1 MPIMTERYSN
11 PRWGFLDGLG
21 AAPVV
26 PPLPNPDVRIMLI
39 DPATGQFSNTR
50 FESYKQYLISAKDRA
65 WKDYAD
71 IQKAVN
77 SVGRT
82 SSSTMKQAAEK
93 LKSSTGLPMTFS
105 RLTRFTDQL
114 SQVWDPNGAFW
125 DNPAG
130 YQSILRGFQTEISNL
145 QSDAS
150 TLGIASDMSFY
161 TALGDRAL
169 VMIKDTYDYGVAVA
183 ELAKDSLE
191 KAGRKVKETVDKI
204 VDAAGDLIQ
213 TPFDLISFLKNWG
226 PWIIGGGFVAFYVLP
241 TVLRAR
247 REGSAALEEDLRAG
261 RGAVERGARSAGSAA
276 YRAGKAGAAAY
287 TGNPALLMGAPKRRV
302 QRRRRK

>member
-21 AAPVV
+21 AAAA
-26 PPLPNPDVRIMLI
+26 PPLPNPNVRIMLI
-39 DPATGQFSNTR
+39 DPATGQFSNKQ
-50 FESYKQYLISAKDRA
+50 FEAYKQILFDANARMYDAYNKLMARM
-65 WKDYAD
+65 
-71 IQKAVN
+71 N
-77 SVGRT
+77 SIGRT
-82 SSSTMKQAAEK
+82 SSSTEREAVEQIKANLPLIQKTMKDLTEAIPQFYDGNSPNWDEPQK
-93 LKSSTGLPMTFS
+93 YQRFLQRFS
-105 RLTRFTDQL
+105 DIVEGFNRDGERLNF
-114 SQVWDPNGAFW
+114 A
-125 DNPAG
+125 
-130 YQSILRGFQTEISNL
+130 Y
-145 QSDAS
+145 
-150 TLGIASDMSFY
+150 DMSFA

-169 VMIKDTYDYGVAVA
+169 VMIKATYEYGVAVA

-191 KAGRKVKETVDKI
+191 KAGRKTKETVDKM
-204 VDAAGDLIQ
+204 VDAAGDLLQ
-213 TPFDLISFLKNWG
+213 TPFDLISFLKDWG
-226 PWIIGGGFVAFYVLP
+226 PWILGGGFVAFYVMP

-261 RGAVERGARSAGSAA
+261 RGAVERGARAAGSAA